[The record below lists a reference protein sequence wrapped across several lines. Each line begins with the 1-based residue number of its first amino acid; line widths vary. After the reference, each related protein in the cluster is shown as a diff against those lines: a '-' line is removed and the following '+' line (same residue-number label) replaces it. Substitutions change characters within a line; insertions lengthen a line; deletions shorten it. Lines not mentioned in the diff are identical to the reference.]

1 MELSCTSHH
10 CKHPHN
16 AMKEVHVYC
25 IFSSYCLRQVSTCLR
40 FLRGNAAQTL
50 LGALSNSWVLLFLPF
65 LFSCKCFHLL
75 LFPWVC
81 PGLCR
86 RCFRSL
92 FQTCSQNSS
101 IVFRLGW
108 LMSCMKSL
116 YQTFWLGV
124 MLLDISLVLEPS
136 PSSSLWRSSSKW
148 SVSMTSRVTLRS
160 VCMNPCSTAWHR

>member
-1 MELSCTSHH
+1 
-10 CKHPHN
+10 
-16 AMKEVHVYC
+16 MKKVHVYC
-25 IFSSYCLRQVSTCLR
+25 IFFSSYCLGKFHLFEVS
-40 FLRGNAAQTL
+40 RGNAAQTL

-75 LFPWVC
+75 LLPWVC

-101 IVFRLGW
+101 IVLRLGW

-136 PSSSLWRSSSKW
+136 PSSSL
-148 SVSMTSRVTLRS
+148 
-160 VCMNPCSTAWHR
+160 